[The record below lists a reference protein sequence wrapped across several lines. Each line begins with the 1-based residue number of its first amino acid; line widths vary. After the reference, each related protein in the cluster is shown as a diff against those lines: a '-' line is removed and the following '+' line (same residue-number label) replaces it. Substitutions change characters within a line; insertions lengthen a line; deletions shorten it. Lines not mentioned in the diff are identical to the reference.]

1 MMEIKEVW
9 KRITSHAGELFYT
22 KRGVP
27 YTYHISGQHIV
38 LENTNRNIPCRD
50 IERALAIPEL
60 SITKLNQLNV
70 QGPSYLYGIITDRR
84 IVG

>member
-1 MMEIKEVW
+1 MDIKEVW

-27 YTYHISGQHIV
+27 YTYHISGQRIV
-38 LENTNRNIPCRD
+38 LENTNRNIPYRD
-50 IERALAIPEL
+50 IERALSLPDL
-60 SITKLNQLNV
+60 SVTKLNQINV

-84 IVG
+84 IIG